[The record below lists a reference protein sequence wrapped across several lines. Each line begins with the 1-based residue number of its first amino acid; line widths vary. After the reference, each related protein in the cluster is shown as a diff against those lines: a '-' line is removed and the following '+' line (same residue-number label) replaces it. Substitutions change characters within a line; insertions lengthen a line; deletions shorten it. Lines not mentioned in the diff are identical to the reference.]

1 MIVFPA
7 IDIKGGKVVR
17 LAQGK
22 FEYVTQYSEDPVT
35 MAQKWAS
42 LGAQWLHV
50 VDLDGAQTGE
60 MKNFSII
67 AKIVKSVKIPVQVGG
82 GIRKESL
89 IDDLIQS
96 AKVRRIVLG
105 TKAVE
110 DPAFLRNVIAKHHD
124 QIAVSLDCSN
134 GFVTDRGWTAKT
146 TIKATDLVKELQQ
159 LGLRCLIY
167 TDIAR
172 DGMLSGP
179 NYPGIEEML
188 AVAHIPLIAS
198 GGIASLDDIHKLKA
212 LTSKGLI
219 GAITGK
225 AIYEG
230 KLDFK
235 EAVRIC
241 STNA

>member
-7 IDIKGGKVVR
+7 IDIKDGKVVR

-22 FEYVTQYSEDPVT
+22 FDYMTQYSDDPVT

-42 LGAQWLHV
+42 LGAEWLHV

-60 MKNFSII
+60 MKNFNII
-67 AKIVKSVKIPVQVGG
+67 TKIVKSVKIPVQVGG
-82 GIRKESL
+82 GVRKETL
-89 IDDLIQS
+89 VDDLINV
-96 AKVRRIVLG
+96 AKVRRVVLG

-110 DPAFLRNVIAKHHD
+110 DRAFLKNVLARHRDHV
-124 QIAVSLDCSN
+124 AVSLDCSN
-134 GFVTDRGWTAKT
+134 GFVTDRGWTEKT
-146 TIKATDLVKELQQ
+146 SIKAVDLVKELHP

-167 TDIAR
+167 TDIAC

-179 NYPGIEEML
+179 NYPAIEEML
-188 AVAHIPLIAS
+188 VVAKIPLIAS
-198 GGIASLDDIHKLKA
+198 GGIASIDDIRKLKA
-212 LTSKGLI
+212 LTPKGLI
-219 GAITGK
+219 GVITGK

-235 EAVRIC
+235 QAVLLC
-241 STNA
+241 STKE

>member
-1 MIVFPA
+1 MILFPA
-7 IDIKGGKVVR
+7 VDIKDGKVVR

-22 FEYVTQYSEDPVT
+22 FDYVTQYGDDPVLA
-35 MAQKWAS
+35 AQKWVS

-60 MKNFSII
+60 MKNFSVI
-67 AKIVKSVKIPVQVGG
+67 AKIVQSVKVPVQVGG
-82 GIRKESL
+82 GVRKESL
-89 IDDLIQS
+89 VDDLLNV
-96 AKVRRIVLG
+96 AKVRRVVLG

-110 DPAFLRNVIAKHHD
+110 DHAFLKTILTRHHD
-124 QIAVSLDCSN
+124 RIAVSLDCSN
-134 GFVTDRGWTAKT
+134 GFVTDRGWTTKT
-146 TIKATDLVKELQQ
+146 TIKATDLVKELQH

-179 NYPGIEEML
+179 NYPAIEEML
-188 AVAHIPLIAS
+188 EVAKIPFIAS
-198 GGIASLDDIHKLKA
+198 GGIASLDDIRKLKA
-212 LTSKGLI
+212 LTSRGLI

-235 EAVRIC
+235 EAVALC
-241 STNA
+241 STNE

>member
-1 MIVFPA
+1 MIIFPA
-7 IDIKGGKVVR
+7 IDIKDGKVVR

-22 FEYVTQYSEDPVT
+22 FEYVTQYSDDPVT
-35 MAQKWAS
+35 MAQKWAA

-60 MKNFSII
+60 MKNFNII
-67 AKIVKSVKIPVQVGG
+67 AKIVKAVKVPVQVGG
-82 GIRKESL
+82 GIRRDTL
-89 IDDLIQS
+89 VDDLIS
-96 AKVRRIVLG
+96 VAKVRRVVLG

-110 DPAFLRNVIAKHHD
+110 DRAFLKNILAKHHD
-124 QIAVSLDCSN
+124 HVAVSLDCSN

-146 TIKATDLVKELQQ
+146 NIKATDLVKELQQ

-179 NYPGIEEML
+179 NYPAIEEML
-188 AVAHIPLIAS
+188 SVAHIPFIAS
-198 GGIASLDDIHKLKA
+198 GGISSIEDIKKLKA

-235 EAVRIC
+235 QAVLLC
-241 STNA
+241 STNE